1 MQLPRRTLLL
11 AALFLLPAAPLAA
24 QSAADPS
31 GHWEGAIQAPNMEVR
46 FEIDLAK
53 NSKGELAGSF
63 GQPAENLRGLP
74 LANFAMDGRS
84 IDFQIKGSAAGQRT
98 FKGALSADGAS
109 MSGDFSQA
117 GFTVRFSLTR
127 TGDARVDTPARNAS
141 IGKELEGT
149 WNGTVDVN
157 GLQRRLVL
165 TLANQ
170 PDGAATGN
178 VLNVDEGLAIPISAI
193 TQKGSSVTLDVK
205 AVGGSFS
212 GALNA
217 EGTELVGTLTQG
229 SAVEPVTFRLARP

>member
-117 GFTVRFSLTR
+117 GFTVPFSLTR

-178 VLNVDEGLAIPISAI
+178 VLNVDEGLEIPISAI

>member
-117 GFTVRFSLTR
+117 GFTVPFSLTR

-178 VLNVDEGLAIPISAI
+178 VLNVDEGLEIPISAI
-193 TQKGSSVTLDVK
+193 TQNGSSVTLDVK

>member
-178 VLNVDEGLAIPISAI
+178 VLNVDEGLEIPISAI